1 MSDKENKP
9 KRGTVPTAAP
19 SYGPNPAPVATVVQY
34 PATAHQ
40 NPYEIHQGGYPRGAL
55 GVSPGLHAPPPFL
68 PPPTYP
74 PLWPMGD
81 TRGIHT
87 RMMHPDSRA
96 YTSNLFDCFD
106 DLPTCLG
113 GTFCTPCQVGRAAS
127 DAKAGDCCATG
138 WIILG
143 LSQLNQL
150 LPGLGNVA
158 SGGYLAHIANRAAS
172 NYGIQEHT
180 DVLTACFCAPCVS
193 CRLAREVKNRAE
205 MGQEPVDWRLLAAA
219 PPGAYSAP
227 AAPVMDAATQ
237 RHHHQ
242 APAPTR
248 RAAPVEASG
257 SSAAR
262 ESVVTY
268 VAVVDSP
275 AGEYGVARPNGD

>member
-34 PATAHQ
+34 PTVAHQ

-138 WIILG
+138 
-143 LSQLNQL
+143 
-150 LPGLGNVA
+150 
-158 SGGYLAHIANRAAS
+158 
-172 NYGIQEHT
+172 
-180 DVLTACFCAPCVS
+180 
-193 CRLAREVKNRAE
+193 
-205 MGQEPVDWRLLAAA
+205 
-219 PPGAYSAP
+219 
-227 AAPVMDAATQ
+227 
-237 RHHHQ
+237 
-242 APAPTR
+242 
-248 RAAPVEASG
+248 
-257 SSAAR
+257 
-262 ESVVTY
+262 
-268 VAVVDSP
+268 
-275 AGEYGVARPNGD
+275 

>member
-34 PATAHQ
+34 PTVAHQ

-127 DAKAGDCCATG
+127 
-138 WIILG
+138 
-143 LSQLNQL
+143 
-150 LPGLGNVA
+150 
-158 SGGYLAHIANRAAS
+158 

-205 MGQEPVDWRLLAAA
+205 MGQEPVDWRHLAAA

-227 AAPVMDAATQ
+227 AAPVMEVTSAEQ
-237 RHHHQ
+237 RH
-242 APAPTR
+242 APTR
-248 RAAPVEASG
+248 RAAPVEAS

-275 AGEYGVARPNGD
+275 AGEYGVARPNAD

>member
-9 KRGTVPTAAP
+9 ARGTVPTAAP
-19 SYGPNPAPVATVVQY
+19 SYGPNPAPVATVVSV
-34 PATAHQ
+34 AHQ
-40 NPYEIHQGGYPRGAL
+40 NPYEIQYPQGAL
-55 GVSPGLHAPPPFL
+55 GVSPGMHAPPPFL

-87 RMMHPDSRA
+87 RMMHPESRA

-106 DLPTCLG
+106 DLHSCLG
-113 GTFCTPCQVGRAAS
+113 GSFCTPCQVGRAAS

-158 SGGYLAHIANRAAS
+158 SGGYLAHIANRSAA

-205 MGQEPVDWRLLAAA
+205 MGQEPVDWRQLAAA
-219 PPGAYSAP
+219 PPGAFTVEAP
-227 AAPVMDAATQ
+227 AAPVMA
-237 RHHHQ
+237 
-242 APAPTR
+242 TR
-248 RAAPVEASG
+248 RAAPVHTEST
-257 SSAAR
+257 SS
-262 ESVVTY
+262 ENVVTY

-275 AGEYGVARPNGD
+275 AGEYGVARQNND